1 MICGQPMGIKIAGTG
16 KQQQQ
21 GDLRQTEY
29 GNKLDGIGNHEDS
42 LLLTTTCPIR
52 LVMIGHNVLGT
63 RQNCHLVD
71 RYTFLEK
78 NIVGAS
84 FKEQFRKYKD
94 SILEISPVFSTFEE
108 DIQRVQTSSLHVTV
122 YDEAAA
128 TCKRIA
134 DSTTISGCAL
144 CNKAM
149 DRDIM
154 HINATYR
161 CFGPT
166 KDANIA
172 KLEANTKDSI
182 AIKKVVQQI
191 ALYFV
196 PTSTVWKAKSG
207 EKLMLD
213 GALWRCIAHL
223 CAWGLSKQFRFRL
236 IAIFHAAH
244 YIYLTSRVNG
254 SIEFE
259 DWHLHLFRD
268 FYIKT
273 FHNSNSWFGLS
284 LGEVSSMF
292 NLSQKWGDQWLNL
305 VKGRLETIGGNM
317 DSIYEFKPLYKIS
330 QFQDEITKY
339 VSNERTLIN
348 FVCSKNKKVDH
359 KQVQQGLD
367 RLLYFFK
374 YNISSPGEIILLNNC
389 KLFEIEMCKVYQ
401 KLYHR
406 PNF

>member
-1 MICGQPMGIKIAGTG
+1 MGIKIAGSG
-16 KQQQQ
+16 SQQ
-21 GDLRQTEY
+21 GILSQTDDV
-29 GNKLDGIGNHEDS
+29 GNSKLDDLGNHTES
-42 LLLTTTCPIR
+42 LLLTTACPIR
-52 LVMIGHNVLGT
+52 LVMLGHNILGT

-78 NIVGAS
+78 KIKGAS
-84 FKEQFRKYKD
+84 FKEQFKKYKD
-94 SILEISPVFSTFEE
+94 FILEINPVFTNFEN
-108 DIQRVQTSSLHVTV
+108 DIEGSQTSHPALTV

-134 DSTTISGCAL
+134 DGTTISGCAL

-166 KDANIA
+166 KDADVA
-172 KLEANTKDSI
+172 KLEANTKESI
-182 AIKKVVQQI
+182 AVKKVVQQI

-196 PTSTVWKAKSG
+196 PTTTTATASVVWKAKSG

-236 IAIFHAAH
+236 IAVFHAAH

-268 FYIKT
+268 FYMKT
-273 FHNSNSWFGLS
+273 FPDANTWFGLN
-284 LGEVSSMF
+284 LREVSPMF
-292 NLSQKWGDQWLNL
+292 NLSKKWGDQWLSL
-305 VKGRLETIGGNM
+305 VKGRLDTIGGNM

-330 QFQDEITKY
+330 QFQDEITRH
-339 VSNERTLIN
+339 VSNERSLIN
-348 FVCSKNKKVDH
+348 FVCSKNKKIDH
-359 KQVQQGLD
+359 RRVQEGLG

-374 YNISSPGEIILLNNC
+374 YNISSPREVILKNNC
-389 KLFEIEMCKVYQ
+389 KLFEDDLCKVYQ
-401 KLYHR
+401 KLHHHS
-406 PNF
+406 